1 MISLK
6 RIVLCFNVS
15 AGIFIIAIPRMGDV
29 QIHDILRFSLRAG
42 LRCTEKS
49 CLCQPSALVE
59 WFCRSALL
67 MKKTQS
73 TRPIWSQAKIVLVSA
88 GAAVAVLA
96 ASLLTQW
103 LIYDDW
109 LHRTGP
115 LRIVGTCIATA
126 VTFLFALRWQLAI
139 RERQLEMVRRMEMIL
154 QMNDRIRN
162 ALQAIECLTY
172 VAQAEATDSV
182 RKSVDVID
190 SVLRQVL
197 AESGHPHEA
206 NKSTAVRAAV
216 PDIQSK
222 SA

>member
-1 MISLK
+1 
-6 RIVLCFNVS
+6 
-15 AGIFIIAIPRMGDV
+15 
-29 QIHDILRFSLRAG
+29 
-42 LRCTEKS
+42 
-49 CLCQPSALVE
+49 
-59 WFCRSALL
+59 

-73 TRPIWSQAKIVLVSA
+73 TRPIWSRAKIVLVSG
-88 GAAVAVLA
+88 GAAVAVLI

-126 VTFLFALRWQLAI
+126 VTFVFALRWQYAI

-154 QMNDRIRN
+154 RMNDRIRN

-172 VAQAEATDSV
+172 VAQPEATESV
-182 RKSVDVID
+182 RQSVDVID
-190 SVLRQVL
+190 SVLREVL
-197 AESGHPHEA
+197 ADSGQAHEA
-206 NKSTAVRAAV
+206 MQSKPVDLASQNR
-216 PDIQSK
+216 QSK